1 MVDETP
7 VVGRPTRSAGY
18 AMNDIRTVL
27 RTAARRM
34 GMNLFLDRAHIVAL
48 VIASIALVL
57 MIADRTTAAPFV
69 PWLWVAPLLAGLA
82 GLAALIWW
90 ARRRPSEFQVALA
103 VDDRLDL
110 RERMSTALHCQ
121 GRDDSFAQAAMED
134 AVTVARDARTQDQ
147 VRRRFA
153 VNPPRRWWISP
164 LLIAATVL
172 VSLLPQFNLFA
183 REPENAEELD
193 AARHDSQQAIEVVTK
208 AIEESPELKNEL
220 GDLLDQP
227 TQEGTDMTPLRPEEI
242 KRDAL
247 KKVTDLQKRL
257 DELLHGE
264 KGKTAD
270 ALEKALEQL
279 KLPDNGA
286 GKKLAEELAKGNFQ
300 GAMKAMEEIQK
311 QLEKGEL
318 SEQQKEQLA
327 EQLQNMA
334 EQLNQLAQQQNQLA
348 QALKQAGL
356 DPQLAQ
362 NPQALQQALQNNPNL
377 NQQQQQQIQQMA
389 QAQQAAQQMCQG
401 MGQAMGQMAQGLQQG
416 QMGQFQQGNQQ
427 MGQMLN
433 DMEAM
438 QQMLQQAQAAANA
451 CQGQCQG
458 LGQGLNQQM
467 AQQPGGAF
475 GGPGIGAGGKA
486 PVAPTPTKTKIE
498 QAKSNTTSG
507 DIIARIYVQGEN
519 FKGEA
524 KKKLTPAQLSEHI
537 EGFDE
542 AVLEDQLPRKYHEA
556 QKHYFGDQLPK
567 RVGTPPPSAEPAEP
581 AEPKDG
587 QTAEGESGD
596 SGTSDDG
603 SSPP

>member
-1 MVDETP
+1 
-7 VVGRPTRSAGY
+7 
-18 AMNDIRTVL
+18 
-27 RTAARRM
+27 M
-34 GMNLFLDRAHIVAL
+34 GLSLFLDRAHVVAL
-48 VIASIALVL
+48 VIASLALLL
-57 MIADRTTAAPFV
+57 MIADRATAAAFV
-69 PWLWVAPLLAGLA
+69 PWLWVGPTLAGLA
-82 GLAALIWW
+82 GIAALIWW

-110 RERMSTALHCQ
+110 RERISTALHCQ

-134 AVTVARDARTQDQ
+134 AVNVARDARTHEQ

-183 REPENAEELD
+183 REPENTEALD

-220 GDLLDQP
+220 GDLLDQA

-279 KLPDNGA
+279 KLPENGV
-286 GKKLAEELAKGNFQ
+286 GKKLAEDLAKGNFQ
-300 GAMKAMEEIQK
+300 GAMKAMEELQK

-318 SEQQKEQLA
+318 SQQQKEQLA

-377 NQQQQQQIQQMA
+377 NQQQQQQLQQMA

-438 QQMLQQAQAAANA
+438 QQLLQQAQAAANA

-498 QAKSNTTSG
+498 QAKSNTTSDG

-524 KKKLTPAQLSEHI
+524 KKKLTPSQLSEHI

-556 QKHYFGDQLPK
+556 QKHYFSDQLPK
-567 RVGTPPPSAEPAEP
+567 RVGTPPPSAKPDTGEPA
-581 AEPKDG
+581 A
-587 QTAEGESGD
+587 GESKESGGD
-596 SGTSDDG
+596 DQGESDSESGSG
-603 SSPP
+603 E